1 MAIVRGTQTRAFDLD
16 KTVNIPR
23 RLSEYTR
30 GDRTLFVATVKASYI
45 NVGPIGADFV
55 RLFEDGVTIRDALAK
70 ICASAGSDV
79 NVVGVLGDL
88 LVQIE
93 TRGFYQD
100 AEVKEEVFDSMI
112 MLARLTNRCNLR
124 CTHCHVSSAPD
135 WPTVNELDTVTWLA
149 VVDDY
154 LKFAKERGF
163 PRPRVTFTGGEALSR
178 LDAFDILS
186 HSKSL
191 GLHTTLFTNG
201 VLIVNSRMASRIAS
215 AVDEVQVSLDGATA
229 RVHDQVRGAGMFER
243 TLRGVKLL
251 AEANVRFRIS
261 TVVMPQNYQ
270 DLLDN
275 LPALIRSI
283 PGGFNVKLSLA
294 AHEGRASRNMLFS
307 SPAEGEARL
316 NMLIAHLSREEVR
329 PERPLTNNLKATS
342 CGYGREL
349 TVDSNGLVYGCGPQ
363 LHPMGDLKKESFW
376 AIADRTM
383 GRSRGAHID
392 LVEGCKECDI
402 RYVCGGICRLNNI
415 SRMGSAT
422 VSSCDRANK
431 ERNVM
436 KLFGRSSD
444 IVPLS
449 LLAMSASPK
458 PNSVSGGYPAGL
470 VPLSSLTGSHPS
482 ERRIQ

>member
-1 MAIVRGTQTRAFDLD
+1 MSVMRGTQTRAFDLD

-30 GDRTLFVATVKASYI
+30 GDRTIFVATVKATYI
-45 NVGPIGADFV
+45 NVGPVGADFV
-55 RLFEDGVTIRDALAK
+55 RLFEEGVTIRDALDQIRAR
-70 ICASAGSDV
+70 SQSDV
-79 NVVGVLGDL
+79 NVLEVLRDL
-88 LVQIE
+88 LVHIE

-100 AEVKEEVFDSMI
+100 AQVKENVFDSMI

-135 WPTVNELDTVTWLA
+135 WPTANELDTATWCR
-149 VVDDY
+149 VIDDY
-154 LKFAKERGF
+154 SKFARERAF
-163 PRPRVTFTGGEALSR
+163 PQPRVTFSGGEALTR

-186 HSKSL
+186 HSKSH
-191 GLHTTLFTNG
+191 GLYTTLFTNG
-201 VLIVNSRMASRIAS
+201 VLIVNSRIASRIAS
-215 AVDEVQVSLDGATA
+215 VVDEVQVSLDGATA
-229 RVHDQVRGAGMFER
+229 EVHDYIRGAGMFER
-243 TLRGVKLL
+243 ALRGLKLL
-251 AEANVRFRIS
+251 AEANVRFRVS

-270 DLLDN
+270 DFFDN

-294 AHEGRASRNMLFS
+294 SYDGRATRSMLFS

-316 NMLIAHLSREEVR
+316 NMLITHLSDEKIR

-349 TVDSNGLVYGCGPQ
+349 TIDSNGQVFGCGPQ

-383 GRSRGAHID
+383 SRSKGAHVD
-392 LVEGCKECDI
+392 FVEGCKECDI

-431 ERNVM
+431 ERNIM

-449 LLAMSASPK
+449 LLTTSVMPK
-458 PNSVSGGYPAGL
+458 AKSEFARYTPGL
-470 VPLSSLTGSHPS
+470 VPLSNLTT
-482 ERRIQ
+482 